1 MERKGNEIKKVVMT
15 GGSGP
20 IGLALI
26 QKLLEE
32 HVEVFYFRENIL
44 FDPHLY
50 RSMSIYISSTTHW
63 NS

>member
-32 HVEVFYFRENIL
+32 HVEVFVSERTF
-44 FDPHLY
+44 F
-50 RSMSIYISSTTHW
+50 SIRICTGA
-63 NS
+63 

>member
-32 HVEVFYFRENIL
+32 HVEVFL
-44 FDPHLY
+44 FQFKVSFEFAL
-50 RSMSIYISSTTHW
+50 
-63 NS
+63 

>member
-32 HVEVFYFRENIL
+32 HVEVFFVSEGTFFSLR
-44 FDPHLY
+44 FC
-50 RSMSIYISSTTHW
+50 TGA
-63 NS
+63 

>member
-26 QKLLEE
+26 PEIIRGTCGSFFVSEGTFFSLR
-32 HVEVFYFRENIL
+32 FC
-44 FDPHLY
+44 
-50 RSMSIYISSTTHW
+50 TGA
-63 NS
+63 